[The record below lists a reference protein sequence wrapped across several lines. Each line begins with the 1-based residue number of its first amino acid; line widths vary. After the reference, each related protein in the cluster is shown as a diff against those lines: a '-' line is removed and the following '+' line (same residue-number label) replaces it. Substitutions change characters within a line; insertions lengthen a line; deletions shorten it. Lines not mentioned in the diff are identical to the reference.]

1 MKKLVPLVACLFL
14 IMPFASASYSN
25 PTPTSSNITPVIF
38 SVVKIEANGFA
49 YPTGT
54 SFYLPLHGGWAVW
67 YCKSGTT
74 TTRYFTNPHEIKGEQ
89 LGIAYVMVG
98 IWKAP
103 RIFSQPGNITA
114 TMLVLAAIIVQPS

>member
-1 MKKLVPLVACLFL
+1 MKKLLAISIAVLFL
-14 IMPFASASYSN
+14 PIPAYASESN
-25 PTPTSSNITPVIF
+25 TTPQNSNITPILF
-38 SVVKIEANGFA
+38 SVVKIEANGFG

-54 SFYLPLHGGWAVW
+54 NFYIPLHGGWVIW
-67 YCKSGTT
+67 YCSNGTT
-74 TTRYFTNPHEIKGEQ
+74 TTRYFINPNEIKGEQ

-103 RIFSQPGNITA
+103 RLLSQPGEITA